1 MLRKEGKMSYDQR
14 LYSPGPGVE
23 DYFLALYGPEPQKY
37 RKICRPIGL
46 DIMINA
52 I

>member
-1 MLRKEGKMSYDQR
+1 MTKDCIVLGQGWRT
-14 LYSPGPGVE
+14 V
-23 DYFLALYGPEPQKY
+23 YFLALYGPEPQKY

-46 DIMINA
+46 DIMINV